1 MNRKQLE
8 NLVWR
13 YASVKKTFAETLTE
27 RVTELLPARSKSH
40 GNRYLGISHADL
52 VDGSDLSR
60 AVKLSQVPETELAG
74 MLPEFLYP
82 GMRRAKLKG
91 TRKQRR
97 AHLQTRD

>member
-52 VDGSDLSR
+52 LKGKTTG